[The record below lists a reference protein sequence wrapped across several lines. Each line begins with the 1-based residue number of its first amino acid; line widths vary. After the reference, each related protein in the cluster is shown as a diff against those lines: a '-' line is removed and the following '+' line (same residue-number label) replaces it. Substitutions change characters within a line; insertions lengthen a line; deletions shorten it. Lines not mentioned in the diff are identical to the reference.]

1 MNYKHTMTASE
12 IQRLFNYRLTDAE
25 AEHLAEAPRIAKD
38 EGTEALSPAQ
48 EDFLRDAGVLDDE

>member
-1 MNYKHTMTASE
+1 MTAAE

-48 EDFLRDAGVLDDE
+48 EDFLRDAGVLEDEG